1 MYKLLA
7 QRTFSLWG
15 LVFLDGCS
23 LLSMCSQSFSIN
35 HSFSF
40 SQLNTNHRFSD
51 TNNSTDPEFN
61 KKLQQ
66 SSKAKKK
73 LS

>member
-15 LVFLDGCS
+15 LVSLDGCS
-23 LLSMCSQSFSIN
+23 LLLMCSQGFSIN

-40 SQLNTNHRFSD
+40 SRLVKH
-51 TNNSTDPEFN
+51 
-61 KKLQQ
+61 
-66 SSKAKKK
+66 
-73 LS
+73 